1 MQNGEGMPEGFV
13 RGEGMP
19 EGFTIGD
26 GEGMRGQRQFD
37 ETGESVTRELNYTGE
52 VVDIIIPVGIPITT
66 STLGEDGIET
76 DEIQLDDISAG
87 DMITVTYKENGVTID
102 TVTVTEAGTA
112 GGLGMM
118 PGGGMPGDMGFFM
131 FEGGGPGGA
140 GGGASFEVVIPGP

>member
-37 ETGESVTRELNYTGE
+37 ETGEGVTRELNYTGE

-66 STLGEDGIET
+66 STFGEDGIET

-87 DMITVTYKENGVTID
+87 DMITVIYKEDGVTVN
-102 TVTVTEAGTA
+102 TVSVTEAGA
-112 GGLGMM
+112 VGGMGM
-118 PGGGMPGDMGFFM
+118 PGGGMQGDMGFFM
-131 FEGGGPGGA
+131 FEGGGPGGSLEA
-140 GGGASFEVVIPGP
+140 VMPGP